1 MALCIAIHHGVVK
14 TKYSLQTFCLHLG
27 HQSFSLS
34 HVTCLAVGIDD
45 VMVEYCIG
53 GPSLVL
59 CSLEPMLCSSINI
72 GKKKEE
78 KSMSQKASTAV
89 FFQRHAGIYGQV
101 MT

>member
-1 MALCIAIHHGVVK
+1 MKQAKKEGRKCVQKKLSDKFGEAIP
-14 TKYSLQTFCLHLG
+14 
-27 HQSFSLS
+27 
-34 HVTCLAVGIDD
+34 VGIDD